1 MQAVASSG
9 LSTVR
14 RLLWGFVLCF
24 ILREIVVLKESA
36 LEGGVLFLIV
46 GGLNRVYRG
55 RAVPINLWKTGIPS
69 ETPTCPIGGRE
80 GDAKGEGAGRRDF
93 LREAG
98 PAPPAAHLRRGRHL
112 RSSVLR
118 GFLLGRPKAL
128 GVRPH
133 CPRHSGHSPFASRA
147 RFRHQSD
154 PCRPAIGLRGAGRCP
169 APRAHWPQLSA
180 PWKLVPLDASLPQ

>member
-9 LSTVR
+9 LSTVW

-80 GDAKGEGAGRRDF
+80 GDAKGQVAGISCGRRGLLLP
-93 LREAG
+93 LRISAEAVTCG
-98 PAPPAAHLRRGRHL
+98 PLCRGV
-112 RSSVLR
+112 SS
-118 GFLLGRPKAL
+118 
-128 GVRPH
+128 
-133 CPRHSGHSPFASRA
+133 
-147 RFRHQSD
+147 
-154 PCRPAIGLRGAGRCP
+154 
-169 APRAHWPQLSA
+169 
-180 PWKLVPLDASLPQ
+180 